1 MRLAALLLCGLLLSA
16 CPASETVV
24 LVRQLRDTTGAVTIE
39 SGTQTQTLSAP
50 LHTATHDGDRL
61 RTSVSSQTDVREQ
74 FGPTLDAL
82 PAASQVYT
90 VYFTTGSTA
99 LLPASSALVDRIVE
113 EVARRRAVEVQV
125 TGHTDRV
132 GSLESNDQL
141 SEQRAAAV
149 RDLLSARGLH
159 ASLVRVVGRGEREP
173 LVPTPDETPEPRNRR
188 VEILIR

>member
-1 MRLAALLLCGLLLSA
+1 
-16 CPASETVV
+16 
-24 LVRQLRDTTGAVTIE
+24 
-39 SGTQTQTLSAP
+39 
-50 LHTATHDGDRL
+50 
-61 RTSVSSQTDVREQ
+61 
-74 FGPTLDAL
+74 
-82 PAASQVYT
+82 
-90 VYFTTGSTA
+90 